1 MAQAP
6 ARTMWLVRAGR
17 GAEFVDAFIEQ
28 GVVGLCFDDGSRLP
42 GSVTKELI
50 VDRVAA
56 ANPEEKKL
64 ANQVRAWQQ
73 ARFVLDVQ
81 QGDLVVTYDPATRDY
96 LVGEIT
102 SGYVFLKDAGTDYCH
117 ARRVKWQKRASR
129 DELAVETRNTLGAI
143 QTVILVNE
151 AAAIDILAHAR
162 PFETARRESTV
173 QYPKGVAVGADEEW
187 FREQV
192 AKADEFV
199 EDRINRLD
207 WQEMQDLVAGLLR
220 AMGYKT
226 RVSPPGPDRGLDIFA
241 SPDGFGLQEPRIF
254 VEVKHRTNSAIGSR
268 EIRSFL
274 GGRKAG
280 DKCLYV
286 STGGYSK
293 DARMEADR
301 AHVALTL
308 LSLPELRKLLV
319 EYYDKLDPAVAK
331 LVPLQRVYL
340 PVG

>member
-1 MAQAP
+1 
-6 ARTMWLVRAGR
+6 MWLVRAGR
-17 GAEFVDAFIEQ
+17 GAEFIDAFVEQ

-42 GSVTKELI
+42 
-50 VDRVAA
+50 
-56 ANPEEKKL
+56 ANPTRDQILERVTLASPGDKK
-64 ANQVRAWQQ
+64 AAVQVRAAQQ
-73 ARFVLDVQ
+73 ARFVLDFQ
-81 QGDLVVTYDPATRDY
+81 NGDLVLTYDPETRDY
-96 LVGEIT
+96 LLGEIS

-117 ARRVKWQKRASR
+117 ARRVTWKHRASR

-151 AAAIDILAHAR
+151 AAAKDVIAHAR
-162 PFETARRESTV
+162 PFTAVDRSPAPAGKTV
-173 QYPKGVAVGADEEW
+173 NTAPDDEW
-187 FREQV
+187 FREQI
-192 AKADEFV
+192 AKADQFV
-199 EDRINRLD
+199 EDRIHRLD
-207 WQEMQDLVAGLLR
+207 WQEMQELVAGLLR

-241 SPDGFGLQEPRIF
+241 SPDGIGLEEPRIF
-254 VEVKHRTNSAIGSR
+254 VEVKHRTTTAIGSR

-280 DKCLYV
+280 DKCLFV

-293 DARMEADR
+293 DARLEADR
-301 AHVALTL
+301 SHVAITL
-308 LSLPELRKLLV
+308 LGLPELRKLVV
-319 EYYDKLDPAVAK
+319 EYYEKLDPTVAK

>member
-1 MAQAP
+1 
-6 ARTMWLVRAGR
+6 MWLVRAGR
-17 GAEFVDAFIEQ
+17 GAEFIDAFVEQ
-28 GVVGLCFDDGSRLP
+28 GVVGLCFDDGSKLP
-42 GSVTKELI
+42 GGVTKEQIL
-50 VDRVAA
+50 DRVNA

-64 ANQVRAWQQ
+64 ANQMRAAQQ
-73 ARFVLDVQ
+73 ARFVIEIQ
-81 QGDLVVTYDPATRDY
+81 TGDSVVTYDPGSRDY
-96 LVGEIT
+96 LLGEIA
-102 SGYVFLKDAGTDYCH
+102 SGYVYLKDAGTDYCH

-143 QTVILVNE
+143 QTVIQVNE
-151 AAAIDILAHAR
+151 SAAKDITAHAR
-162 PFETARRESTV
+162 SFNDTKHTPALQEA
-173 QYPKGVAVGADEEW
+173 KGNAAPPDEEW
-187 FREQV
+187 FREQI

-207 WQEMQDLVAGLLR
+207 WQDMQELVAGLLR

-226 RVSPPGPDRGLDIFA
+226 RVAPPGPDRGVDIFA
-241 SPDGFGLQEPRIF
+241 SPDGIGLQEPRIF
-254 VEVKHRTNSAIGSR
+254 VEVKHRTKTAIGSR

-293 DARMEADR
+293 EAKLEADR

-308 LSLPELRKLLV
+308 LGLPDLRGLLV
-319 EYYDKLDPAVAK
+319 EYYEKLDPAVAK
-331 LVPLQRVYL
+331 LVPLQRIYL

>member
-1 MAQAP
+1 MTHAATK
-6 ARTMWLVRAGR
+6 TMWLVRAGR
-17 GAEFVDAFIEQ
+17 GADYVDAFVEHSI
-28 GVVGLCFDDGSRLP
+28 VGLCFDNGTKLP
-42 GSVTKELI
+42 PNPTREQILE
-50 VDRVAA
+50 RVMA
-56 ANPEEKKL
+56 ANPGEKKL
-64 ANQVRAWQQ
+64 ANQMRAAQQ

-81 QGDLVVTYDPATRDY
+81 AGDLVLTYDPETRDY
-96 LVGEIT
+96 LIGEIT
-102 SGYVFLKDAGTDYCH
+102 SGYVFLKEAGTDYCH
-117 ARRVKWQKRASR
+117 ARRVVWQKRTSR

-151 AAAIDILAHAR
+151 AAAKDVAAHAR
-162 PFETARRESTV
+162 PFDDTAHLPTPPGKTV
-173 QYPKGVAVGADEEW
+173 NATPDDEW
-187 FREQV
+187 FREQI
-192 AKADEFV
+192 AKADQFV

-207 WQEMQDLVAGLLR
+207 WQEMQELVAGLLR

-241 SPDGFGLQEPRIF
+241 SPDGIGLEEPRIF
-254 VEVKHRTNSAIGSR
+254 VEVKHRTTTAIGSR

-274 GGRKAG
+274 GGRKIG
-280 DKCLYV
+280 DKCLFV

-301 AHVALTL
+301 SHVAITL
-308 LSLPELRKLLV
+308 LGLPELRKLVV
-319 EYYDKLDPAVAK
+319 EYYEKLDAPVAK